1 MYHKVIKS
9 RRQDG
14 KMKLPK
20 PHKFGVWYYCYIYI
34 YIVIVIFYNKK
45 ITVKLIGKEWYL
57 VITEKG
63 IDS

>member
-1 MYHKVIKS
+1 
-9 RRQDG
+9 
-14 KMKLPK
+14 MKLPK